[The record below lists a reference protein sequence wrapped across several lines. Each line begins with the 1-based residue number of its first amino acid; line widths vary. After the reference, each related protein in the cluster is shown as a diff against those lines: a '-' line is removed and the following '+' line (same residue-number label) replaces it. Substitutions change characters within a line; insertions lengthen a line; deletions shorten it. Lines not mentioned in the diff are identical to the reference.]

1 MWQVDCS
8 HACIEESSY
17 VLSAAESHFS
27 LERVL
32 QRCCK
37 IMCPKLI
44 YSFELQKF
52 KNAFV
57 KPEMHGGGGCE
68 NQTFHKAENRTCV
81 RVPPEVASH
90 IISHSESRKL
100 FYFFYSMYQ
109 PVKKIR
115 TRYTV

>member
-32 QRCCK
+32 QRCRK

-52 KNAFV
+52 KHAFV
-57 KPEMHGGGGCE
+57 KPEMHCGGVVRIRR
-68 NQTFHKAENRTCV
+68 FIKLRIV
-81 RVPPEVASH
+81 RVCVC
-90 IISHSESRKL
+90 RQKL
-100 FYFFYSMYQ
+100 QRILFRIQNHENYFIFFTV
-109 PVKKIR
+109 PACKKK
-115 TRYTV
+115 